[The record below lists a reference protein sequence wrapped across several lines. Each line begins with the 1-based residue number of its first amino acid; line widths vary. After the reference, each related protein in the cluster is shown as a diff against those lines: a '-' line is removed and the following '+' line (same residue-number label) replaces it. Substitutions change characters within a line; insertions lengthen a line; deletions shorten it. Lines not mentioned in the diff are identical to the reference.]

1 MAHPTDDSARE
12 LRRSARA
19 TKRAIDKLDDRERR
33 FSLIAAG
40 GAVLFGVAVYF
51 FETENKNFRLAKGQ
65 LTPQTSLILGI
76 VCGGLLFGATYLGR
90 RAPVGFVALFTFLMF
105 GTSTIF
111 LGLPFLVLAAW
122 LLYRSY
128 KMQKDA
134 AAKLRAE
141 RSDGTS
147 GTATTRA
154 GSGSARTARPTAG
167 SSGSRKKGPVKP
179 EGNKRYTPKRPPPP
193 APKPSRRERKAA
205 EAAD

>member
-1 MAHPTDDSARE
+1 MADTTDDSARE

-40 GAVLFGVAVYF
+40 AAVVFGVAVYF

-76 VCGGLLFGATYLGR
+76 VCGGLLLFATYLGR

-105 GTSTIF
+105 GTSTLF
-111 LGLPFLVLAAW
+111 LGLPFLVFACW

-128 KMQKDA
+128 KMQKDS
-134 AAKLRAE
+134 AAKIRAE
-141 RSDGTS
+141 RTGT
-147 GTATTRA
+147 T
-154 GSGSARTARPTAG
+154 SGSATAKGGAGPVRPARPAAG
-167 SSGSRKKGPVKP
+167 SAGGRKKGPVKP
-179 EGNKRYTPKRPPPP
+179 EANKRYTPKRPPPP

-205 EAAD
+205 GAAD